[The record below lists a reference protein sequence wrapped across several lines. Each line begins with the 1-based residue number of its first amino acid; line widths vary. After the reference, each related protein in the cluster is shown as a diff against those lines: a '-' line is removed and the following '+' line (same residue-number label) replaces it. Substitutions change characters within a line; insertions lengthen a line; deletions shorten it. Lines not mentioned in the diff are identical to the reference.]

1 MKLTNIEINNTN
13 YNNISDLFTAL
24 VRMTVDNA
32 FVIDGIQATYSDEN
46 PSQNNVTYPDG
57 FHCKDELGQAQ
68 IKEQIMTTMARHAK
82 QHDKKIIH
90 DAVKKFLKRSNNK
103 K

>member
-1 MKLTNIEINNTN
+1 MKVTNIEINNSN
-13 YNNISDLFTAL
+13 YNNVSDLFPAL

-68 IKEQIMTTMARHAK
+68 IKEQIMTTMARHAR

-90 DAVKKFLKRSNNK
+90 DAVIKLITGTKRF
-103 K
+103 